1 MNIGEFYEHDQRLGS
16 VTTFNGVDIYA
27 KYNADVYSFTPSAGP
42 IDGTFQRK
50 VSKSTF
56 ENFYFDFANGT
67 LQIDAYV
74 GGANKL
80 DAIMNVN
87 GLIAAA
93 SETTIYYA
101 EDIGFYFDAILTSYS
116 VTETG
121 VEWFFDVSMT
131 FDAIRHMP
139 IVSETFAGSSFKFE
153 NLGSIPS
160 GIKLT
165 FVPSA
170 TISNPT
176 LTFNDNTPFEQ
187 KVTFTRLTASYTFV
201 IDGIDGHVTQ
211 NGINSILLTDLVK
224 FPKAIPGWNTVNA
237 SFTADWTVEF
247 YPTFEI

>member
-1 MNIGEFYEHDQRLGS
+1 MNLGEFYEHDQRLGPA
-16 VTTFNGVDIYA
+16 TTFNGVDIYA
-27 KYNADVYSFTPSAGP
+27 KYNADVHSFTPNAGS
-42 IDGTFQRK
+42 INSTIQRK

-67 LQIDAYV
+67 LQIGAYV

-101 EDIGFYFDAILTSYS
+101 EDIGFYFDAILNSYS

-121 VEWFFDVSMT
+121 IEWFFDVSLT

-139 IVSETFAGSSFKFE
+139 LVSQTFAGSSFQFE

-160 GIKLT
+160 GIKITL
-165 FVPSA
+165 VPSA
-170 TISNPT
+170 TLAKPSFT
-176 LTFNDNTPFEQ
+176 LNDGTSSEQ
-187 KVTFTRLTASYTFV
+187 KIMFTKLTSAYTFV

-211 NGINSILLTDLVK
+211 NGINSIQLVDLIT
-224 FPKAIPGWNTVNA
+224 FPKAIPGWNTVSA
-237 SFTADWTVEF
+237 TFTADWIIEF